1 MITFNKDNSLD
12 RKEIFNYNE
21 SALLTKNIV
30 LNPDSTIRSQ
40 MTKIYDLKGNV
51 TKENTEENGNKNN
64 YKYVYIY
71 YE

>member
-51 TKENTEENGNKNN
+51 TKENSNKNS